1 MKNSYKNN
9 PKTNSLDYFLTV
21 KQMQT
26 IDKKAVKYGIPI
38 ELMMEN
44 VGKAIAMYVFQK
56 FSRLGEKNIV
66 CISGVGN
73 NGGGVIS
80 AARHITCFGG
90 KPTLILLKSKKFISN
105 SSKFHLFI
113 TRRNKRI
120 QTTCVNKN
128 NFKKISLLIKNSDI
142 IIDGIFGTGF
152 QNEIHDPIY
161 TIITQMNKSKA
172 HIISNDVPSG
182 INADTGISA
191 NISVN
196 SDFIIALHKPKKGIL
211 NSKIKFK
218 IVDIGIPP
226 EIDSPSK
233 GVIA

>member
-1 MKNSYKNN
+1 
-9 PKTNSLDYFLTV
+9 
-21 KQMQT
+21 
-26 IDKKAVKYGIPI
+26 
-38 ELMMEN
+38 
-44 VGKAIAMYVFQK
+44 K

-128 NFKKISLLIKNSDI
+128 SFKKILLLIKNSDI

>member
-9 PKTNSLDYFLTV
+9 PKTNHLDSFLTV

-56 FSRLGEKNIV
+56 FSRLEEKNIV

-90 KPTLILLKSKKFISN
+90 KTTLILLKSKKVMSN

-113 TRRNKRI
+113 TRRNNRI

-152 QNEIHDPIY
+152 HSEIHDPIY
-161 TIITQMNKSKA
+161 SIISQINKSKA
-172 HIISNDVPSG
+172 YILSNDVPSG
-182 INADTGISA
+182 VNADTGISA

-196 SDFIIALHKPKKGIL
+196 SDFVIALHKPKKGIL

-218 IVDIGIPP
+218 IADIGIPP

-233 GVIA
+233 GVIV

>member
-9 PKTNSLDYFLTV
+9 PKTNHLDSFLTV

-56 FSRLGEKNIV
+56 FSRLEEKNIV

-90 KPTLILLKSKKFISN
+90 KTTLILLKSKKFMSN

-128 NFKKISLLIKNSDI
+128 SFKKISLLIKNSDI

-152 QNEIHDPIY
+152 HSEIHDPIY

>member
-9 PKTNSLDYFLTV
+9 PKTNRLDYFLTV

-26 IDKKAVKYGIPI
+26 IDKKAVKYGIQI

-44 VGKAIAMYVFQK
+44 VGKAIAMHVFQK
-56 FSRLGEKNIV
+56 FSRLEEKNIV

-90 KPTLILLKSKKFISN
+90 KTTLILLKSKKVMSN

-152 QNEIHDPIY
+152 HSEIHDPIY
-161 TIITQMNKSKA
+161 SIISQINKSKA
-172 HIISNDVPSG
+172 YILSNDVPSG
-182 INADTGISA
+182 VNADTGISA

-196 SDFIIALHKPKKGIL
+196 SDFVIALHKPKKGIL

-218 IVDIGIPP
+218 IADIGIPP

-233 GVIA
+233 GVIV

>member
-1 MKNSYKNN
+1 
-9 PKTNSLDYFLTV
+9 
-21 KQMQT
+21 
-26 IDKKAVKYGIPI
+26 
-38 ELMMEN
+38 
-44 VGKAIAMYVFQK
+44 
-56 FSRLGEKNIV
+56 
-66 CISGVGN
+66 
-73 NGGGVIS
+73 
-80 AARHITCFGG
+80 
-90 KPTLILLKSKKFISN
+90 
-105 SSKFHLFI
+105 
-113 TRRNKRI
+113 
-120 QTTCVNKN
+120 
-128 NFKKISLLIKNSDI
+128 LIKNSDI

-152 QNEIHDPIY
+152 HSEIHDPIY

-218 IVDIGIPP
+218 IADIGIPP